1 MSVEYYYMNDL
12 NTLYNASVGDKTD
25 GGEHHMKMMVAHDN
39 LEAYMQ
45 KMEHWRDT
53 ALQLS
58 RNNGEAQAKIN
69 ALEADYVISNRELLV
84 KQVEIDRLTAELA
97 LTEKKLCNITDGLLD
112 QATVSIGAV
121 IACCTYNSNAEAM
134 AGAYGIS
141 YRAFTMI
148 DNFIKNY
155 NRAVLDGKASTD
167 VKYYLLASQPAGGAG
182 MRFGSLFSGVG
193 GFDLGFERAGMEC
206 AWQVEFDKN
215 CQNVLKK
222 HWSETELFDDVR
234 TVGKHSLKPVDVICG
249 GIPLPGRFH
258 CRKKGGSCWRAV
270 WIMERVCTHY

>member
-84 KQVEIDRLTAELA
+84 KQVEIQGLTARIAELEA
-97 LTEKKLCNITDGLLD
+97 EIDQLTAHDATERQDDKLPEREVCEACGGDGSILLRD
-112 QATVSIGAV
+112 NYKGQATATVD
-121 IACCTYNSNAEAM
+121 CPYCNCTGY
-134 AGAYGIS
+134 
-141 YRAFTMI
+141 
-148 DNFIKNY
+148 
-155 NRAVLDGKASTD
+155 
-167 VKYYLLASQPAGGAG
+167 VK
-182 MRFGSLFSGVG
+182 
-193 GFDLGFERAGMEC
+193 EC
-206 AWQVEFDKN
+206 E
-215 CQNVLKK
+215 
-222 HWSETELFDDVR
+222 E
-234 TVGKHSLKPVDVICG
+234 
-249 GIPLPGRFH
+249 
-258 CRKKGGSCWRAV
+258 
-270 WIMERVCTHY
+270 

>member
-84 KQVEIDRLTAELA
+84 KQVEIQGLTARIAEL
-97 LTEKKLCNITDGLLD
+97 EGDNKK
-112 QATVSIGAV
+112 A
-121 IACCTYNSNAEAM
+121 
-134 AGAYGIS
+134 
-141 YRAFTMI
+141 
-148 DNFIKNY
+148 
-155 NRAVLDGKASTD
+155 
-167 VKYYLLASQPAGGAG
+167 
-182 MRFGSLFSGVG
+182 
-193 GFDLGFERAGMEC
+193 FDLVRKLRMYCIWANWDNPDTEDEFN
-206 AWQVEFDKN
+206 EFDVEVCKW
-215 CQNVLKK
+215 LSK
-222 HWSETELFDDVR
+222 F
-234 TVGKHSLKPVDVICG
+234 
-249 GIPLPGRFH
+249 
-258 CRKKGGSCWRAV
+258 
-270 WIMERVCTHY
+270 MESAE

>member
-84 KQVEIDRLTAELA
+84 KQVEIQGLNTRIAELEEEIERLTAHSD
-97 LTEKKLCNITDGLLD
+97 I
-112 QATVSIGAV
+112 
-121 IACCTYNSNAEAM
+121 
-134 AGAYGIS
+134 
-141 YRAFTMI
+141 
-148 DNFIKNY
+148 
-155 NRAVLDGKASTD
+155 
-167 VKYYLLASQPAGGAG
+167 
-182 MRFGSLFSGVG
+182 
-193 GFDLGFERAGMEC
+193 ER
-206 AWQVEFDKN
+206 QDDK
-215 CQNVLKK
+215 
-222 HWSETELFDDVR
+222 W
-234 TVGKHSLKPVDVICG
+234 
-249 GIPLPGRFH
+249 IPE
-258 CRKKGGSCWRAV
+258 V
-270 WIMERVCTHY
+270 QQ

>member
-12 NTLYNASVGDKTD
+12 NASVGDKTD

-84 KQVEIDRLTAELA
+84 KQVEIQGLTARIAELEKDLSNKEIEYTDLWDDALALQARIAELEGELA
-97 LTEKKLCNITDGLLD
+97 ELKERFDITDGLLN

-167 VKYYLLASQPAGGAG
+167 VK
-182 MRFGSLFSGVG
+182 
-193 GFDLGFERAGMEC
+193 
-206 AWQVEFDKN
+206 N
-215 CQNVLKK
+215 I
-222 HWSETELFDDVR
+222 
-234 TVGKHSLKPVDVICG
+234 ICW
-249 GIPLPGRFH
+249 PPNPPE
-258 CRKKGGSCWRAV
+258 V
-270 WIMERVCTHY
+270 QE

>member
-12 NTLYNASVGDKTD
+12 NASVGDKTD

-84 KQVEIDRLTAELA
+84 KQVEIQGLTARIAELEKDLSNKEIEYTDLWDDALALQARIAELEGELA
-97 LTEKKLCNITDGLLD
+97 ELKERFDITDGLLN

-155 NRAVLDGKASTD
+155 NDAVSAGKVSVD
-167 VKYYLLASQPAGGAG
+167 VKTS
-182 MRFGSLFSGVG
+182 
-193 GFDLGFERAGMEC
+193 
-206 AWQVEFDKN
+206 
-215 CQNVLKK
+215 
-222 HWSETELFDDVR
+222 TE
-234 TVGKHSLKPVDVICG
+234 SLKTPN
-249 GIPLPGRFH
+249 
-258 CRKKGGSCWRAV
+258 
-270 WIMERVCTHY
+270 

>member
-84 KQVEIDRLTAELA
+84 KQVEIQGLTARIAELEEAQKEA
-97 LTEKKLCNITDGLLD
+97 LSLLPELERGHYYCDDCWYSCPKAVDGCCDERQGDECNCGADDYNALLAKIIGLLTPEV
-112 QATVSIGAV
+112 Q
-121 IACCTYNSNAEAM
+121 E
-134 AGAYGIS
+134 
-141 YRAFTMI
+141 
-148 DNFIKNY
+148 
-155 NRAVLDGKASTD
+155 
-167 VKYYLLASQPAGGAG
+167 
-182 MRFGSLFSGVG
+182 
-193 GFDLGFERAGMEC
+193 
-206 AWQVEFDKN
+206 
-215 CQNVLKK
+215 
-222 HWSETELFDDVR
+222 
-234 TVGKHSLKPVDVICG
+234 
-249 GIPLPGRFH
+249 
-258 CRKKGGSCWRAV
+258 
-270 WIMERVCTHY
+270 